1 MADAVSAKTL
11 ETFWRMLARG
21 FCAGEKLGAVLMS
34 IAQEMDGTRLGDVAN
49 DLLSQV
55 ESGRPLSQAM
65 RRHPDVFREHVLL
78 LVEGGEKAGI
88 LDRVLL
94 LILEHAWRC
103 PECILGQST

>member
-1 MADAVSAKTL
+1 
-11 ETFWRMLARG
+11 MLARG
-21 FCAGEKLGAVLMS
+21 FCAGEKLAGLLTS
-34 IAQEMDGTRLGDVAN
+34 IAQEMDGTRMGDVAE
-49 DLLSQV
+49 DVLAQV
-55 ESGRPLSQAM
+55 EGGMPLSQAL
-65 RRHPDVFREHVLL
+65 RRHADVFREHVLL